1 MRAPL
6 KTAVA
11 SWAPSLNITIIIII
25 IIIIGLTIG
34 YYIGLSWIR
43 NLQEIRDLM
52 QLTVV
57 KLFFSIIG
65 LTNGGHVALFKQQ
78 YIFHKFG

>member
-11 SWAPSLNITIIIII
+11 SWAPSLNIIIIII
-25 IIIIGLTIG
+25 III
-34 YYIGLSWIR
+34 
-43 NLQEIRDLM
+43 
-52 QLTVV
+52 V
-57 KLFFSIIG
+57 

-78 YIFHKFG
+78 NIFHKFG

>member
-11 SWAPSLNITIIIII
+11 SWAPSLNIIIIII
-25 IIIIGLTIG
+25 III
-34 YYIGLSWIR
+34 
-43 NLQEIRDLM
+43 
-52 QLTVV
+52 V
-57 KLFFSIIG
+57 

>member
-11 SWAPSLNITIIIII
+11 SWAPSLNIIIIII
-25 IIIIGLTIG
+25 I
-34 YYIGLSWIR
+34 
-43 NLQEIRDLM
+43 
-52 QLTVV
+52 V
-57 KLFFSIIG
+57 
-65 LTNGGHVALFKQQ
+65 LTNGGHVALFKQK

>member
-11 SWAPSLNITIIIII
+11 SWAPSLNITITIIIIIIFIIIII

-43 NLQEIRDLM
+43 NLQEIRG
-52 QLTVV
+52 
-57 KLFFSIIG
+57 FNAAYS
-65 LTNGGHVALFKQQ
+65 H
-78 YIFHKFG
+78 

>member
-11 SWAPSLNITIIIII
+11 SWAPSLNITITIIIIIIFIII

-43 NLQEIRDLM
+43 NLQEIRG
-52 QLTVV
+52 
-57 KLFFSIIG
+57 FNAAYS
-65 LTNGGHVALFKQQ
+65 H
-78 YIFHKFG
+78 

>member
-25 IIIIGLTIG
+25 IIII
-34 YYIGLSWIR
+34 
-43 NLQEIRDLM
+43 
-52 QLTVV
+52 
-57 KLFFSIIG
+57 IIG

-78 YIFHKFG
+78 CIFDKFG

>member
-25 IIIIGLTIG
+25 IIIIGLT
-34 YYIGLSWIR
+34 
-43 NLQEIRDLM
+43 
-52 QLTVV
+52 
-57 KLFFSIIG
+57 
-65 LTNGGHVALFKQQ
+65 NGGHVALFKQQ

>member
-34 YYIGLSWIR
+34 YYIGLS
-43 NLQEIRDLM
+43 
-52 QLTVV
+52 
-57 KLFFSIIG
+57 
-65 LTNGGHVALFKQQ
+65 
-78 YIFHKFG
+78 

>member
-11 SWAPSLNITIIIII
+11 SWAPSLNITITIIIIIIFIIII

-43 NLQEIRDLM
+43 NLQEIRG
-52 QLTVV
+52 
-57 KLFFSIIG
+57 FNAAYS
-65 LTNGGHVALFKQQ
+65 H
-78 YIFHKFG
+78 

>member
-11 SWAPSLNITIIIII
+11 SWAPLLNTIIIIFI
-25 IIIIGLTIG
+25 III
-34 YYIGLSWIR
+34 
-43 NLQEIRDLM
+43 
-52 QLTVV
+52 
-57 KLFFSIIG
+57 IIG

>member
-6 KTAVA
+6 KTAVV
-11 SWAPSLNITIIIII
+11 SWAPFLNTIIIIVI
-25 IIIIGLTIG
+25 II
-34 YYIGLSWIR
+34 
-43 NLQEIRDLM
+43 
-52 QLTVV
+52 
-57 KLFFSIIG
+57 IIG

>member
-11 SWAPSLNITIIIII
+11 SWAPSLNIIIII

-43 NLQEIRDLM
+43 NLQEIRG
-52 QLTVV
+52 
-57 KLFFSIIG
+57 FNAAYSR
-65 LTNGGHVALFKQQ
+65 
-78 YIFHKFG
+78 

>member
-25 IIIIGLTIG
+25 IIII
-34 YYIGLSWIR
+34 
-43 NLQEIRDLM
+43 
-52 QLTVV
+52 V
-57 KLFFSIIG
+57 

>member
-25 IIIIGLTIG
+25 IIII
-34 YYIGLSWIR
+34 
-43 NLQEIRDLM
+43 
-52 QLTVV
+52 V
-57 KLFFSIIG
+57 

-78 YIFHKFG
+78 SIFDKFG

>member
-11 SWAPSLNITIIIII
+11 SWAPLLNTIIIVII
-25 IIIIGLTIG
+25 I
-34 YYIGLSWIR
+34 
-43 NLQEIRDLM
+43 
-52 QLTVV
+52 
-57 KLFFSIIG
+57 IIG

>member
-25 IIIIGLTIG
+25 I
-34 YYIGLSWIR
+34 
-43 NLQEIRDLM
+43 
-52 QLTVV
+52 V
-57 KLFFSIIG
+57 

-78 YIFHKFG
+78 YIFDKFG

>member
-11 SWAPSLNITIIIII
+11 SWAPSLNIIIIII
-25 IIIIGLTIG
+25 IIII
-34 YYIGLSWIR
+34 
-43 NLQEIRDLM
+43 
-52 QLTVV
+52 V
-57 KLFFSIIG
+57 

>member
-11 SWAPSLNITIIIII
+11 SWAPSLNITITIIII

-43 NLQEIRDLM
+43 NLQEIRG
-52 QLTVV
+52 
-57 KLFFSIIG
+57 FNAAYSR
-65 LTNGGHVALFKQQ
+65 
-78 YIFHKFG
+78 

>member
-11 SWAPSLNITIIIII
+11 SWAPSLNIIIIII
-25 IIIIGLTIG
+25 IIIII
-34 YYIGLSWIR
+34 
-43 NLQEIRDLM
+43 
-52 QLTVV
+52 V
-57 KLFFSIIG
+57 

-78 YIFHKFG
+78 NIFHKFG

>member
-11 SWAPSLNITIIIII
+11 SWAPSLNIIIIII
-25 IIIIGLTIG
+25 IIIII
-34 YYIGLSWIR
+34 
-43 NLQEIRDLM
+43 
-52 QLTVV
+52 V
-57 KLFFSIIG
+57 
-65 LTNGGHVALFKQQ
+65 LTNGGHVALFKQK

>member
-11 SWAPSLNITIIIII
+11 SWAPSLNIIIIII
-25 IIIIGLTIG
+25 IIIII
-34 YYIGLSWIR
+34 
-43 NLQEIRDLM
+43 
-52 QLTVV
+52 V
-57 KLFFSIIG
+57 

>member
-25 IIIIGLTIG
+25 II
-34 YYIGLSWIR
+34 
-43 NLQEIRDLM
+43 
-52 QLTVV
+52 V
-57 KLFFSIIG
+57 

-78 YIFHKFG
+78 YIFDKFG

>member
-1 MRAPL
+1 MRASL

-25 IIIIGLTIG
+25 II
-34 YYIGLSWIR
+34 
-43 NLQEIRDLM
+43 
-52 QLTVV
+52 V
-57 KLFFSIIG
+57 

-78 YIFHKFG
+78 YIFDKFG

>member
-25 IIIIGLTIG
+25 IIII
-34 YYIGLSWIR
+34 
-43 NLQEIRDLM
+43 
-52 QLTVV
+52 V
-57 KLFFSIIG
+57 

-78 YIFHKFG
+78 YIFDKFG

>member
-25 IIIIGLTIG
+25 IIIII
-34 YYIGLSWIR
+34 
-43 NLQEIRDLM
+43 
-52 QLTVV
+52 V
-57 KLFFSIIG
+57 

-78 YIFHKFG
+78 SIFDKFG

>member
-11 SWAPSLNITIIIII
+11 SWAPSLNITIIII

-43 NLQEIRDLM
+43 NLQEIRG
-52 QLTVV
+52 
-57 KLFFSIIG
+57 FNAAYSR
-65 LTNGGHVALFKQQ
+65 
-78 YIFHKFG
+78 